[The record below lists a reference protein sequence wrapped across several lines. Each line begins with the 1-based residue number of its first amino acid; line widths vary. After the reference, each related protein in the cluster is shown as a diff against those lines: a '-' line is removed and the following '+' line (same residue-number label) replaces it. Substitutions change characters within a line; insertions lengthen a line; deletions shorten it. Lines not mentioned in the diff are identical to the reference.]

1 MKYHLTPIRMTII
14 KKSANNKCWRGCG
27 QKGVLL
33 HCCWECNLI
42 QPLWKTAWR
51 FFKKLGLKPPYDPGI
66 PLLSIFPEKIKI
78 EKDTSIPLFIAA
90 VFTTVRIWKQP
101 ICPLTDGWIKKL
113 WYIYTLEYYSAIK

>member
-42 QPLWKTAWR
+42 QPLWKMAWR

>member
-14 KKSANNKCWRGCG
+14 KKSTNNKCWRGCG

-42 QPLWKTAWR
+42 QPLWKMAWR

-113 WYIYTLEYYSAIK
+113 WFIYTLEYYSAIK